1 MEKPNV
7 VVIGYGFA
15 GRCFHAYLVGLASG
29 LNLYGIATSRPQA
42 RDQIQRDLGV
52 KTFRHF
58 DEVLADPAVDL
69 VVLATPN
76 DLHAPHAIQALA
88 AGKHVVTDKPM
99 CLSIAE
105 ADQMIAASQ
114 AHDRLLSV
122 FQNRRWDGDF
132 LAVKDALAQGLLGDP
147 FLLELF
153 WGQYG
158 PPRGWRSIAR
168 HGGGKFFDLGAHL
181 VDQALQFIDA
191 PLTKVYASFHSGDP
205 LGLDVEA
212 HALAVLHFANG
223 VEARVETSSLACKPK
238 PRWYVLGTEGALVKE
253 GVDPQEK
260 AMIAGDIDA
269 AAEAPEHYARL
280 YRPAAGRMAETI
292 IETTPGRWRSY
303 YENIADALA
312 GRAALAVTAHSVRQ
326 TMVAIEAA
334 RLSAAQQRPV
344 SPEEVG

>member
-29 LNLYGIATSRPQA
+29 LNLYGIATSRSEA

-76 DLHAPHAIQALA
+76 DLHAPHAIQAMA

-99 CLSIAE
+99 CLSMAE

-132 LAVKDALAQGLLGDP
+132 LAVKDALGQGLLGAP
-147 FLLELF
+147 FCWRCSGVNTGLRAA
-153 WGQYG
+153 GAAS
-158 PPRGWRSIAR
+158 RG
-168 HGGGKFFDLGAHL
+168 
-181 VDQALQFIDA
+181 
-191 PLTKVYASFHSGDP
+191 T
-205 LGLDVEA
+205 
-212 HALAVLHFANG
+212 
-223 VEARVETSSLACKPK
+223 
-238 PRWYVLGTEGALVKE
+238 
-253 GVDPQEK
+253 
-260 AMIAGDIDA
+260 A
-269 AAEAPEHYARL
+269 AANSS
-280 YRPAAGRMAETI
+280 I
-292 IETTPGRWRSY
+292 
-303 YENIADALA
+303 
-312 GRAALAVTAHSVRQ
+312 
-326 TMVAIEAA
+326 
-334 RLSAAQQRPV
+334 
-344 SPEEVG
+344 